1 MCLFSKAPKRV
12 GFKRKG
18 KKLKFKYYTHEIEF
32 LEEASLACGKALED
46 RMNLLEKAFGMQ
58 HPDPKYKI
66 FLTEEENQ
74 YDSLMG
80 LQKPVIMLGVLGSTP
95 NKSLPFEYTAQLI
108 DFLANHYQATLLF
121 NYAPHQK
128 KEAEVIYEMC
138 THKEQIRLDIYEDS
152 IRGFVTLMNQC
163 DMLISNEGGSVH
175 IAKALD
181 KPTFTIYSP
190 YITKSHWNSFED
202 GKMHDSIH
210 LFEDDPEYYDSLT
223 REQKKEIEK
232 NPETL
237 YRKLTPD
244 LILQKLVPY
253 LTNHF
258 KN

>member
-1 MCLFSKAPKRV
+1 
-12 GFKRKG
+12 
-18 KKLKFKYYTHEIEF
+18 
-32 LEEASLACGKALED
+32 
-46 RMNLLEKAFGMQ
+46 
-58 HPDPKYKI
+58 
-66 FLTEEENQ
+66 
-74 YDSLMG
+74 MG
-80 LQKPVIMLGVLGSTP
+80 
-95 NKSLPFEYTAQLI
+95 
-108 DFLANHYQATLLF
+108 
-121 NYAPHQK
+121 
-128 KEAEVIYEMC
+128 
-138 THKEQIRLDIYEDS
+138 IYEDS
-152 IRGFVTLMNQC
+152 IRGFIKLMNQC

-244 LILQKLVPY
+244 IILQKLEPY